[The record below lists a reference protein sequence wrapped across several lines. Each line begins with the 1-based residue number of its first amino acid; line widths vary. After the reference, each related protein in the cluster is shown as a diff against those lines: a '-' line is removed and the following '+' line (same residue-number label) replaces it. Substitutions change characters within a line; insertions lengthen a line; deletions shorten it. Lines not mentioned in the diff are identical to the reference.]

1 MNNISRRDFLKASAA
16 SAAMLALTG
25 CAAGE
30 TGKTAEP
37 TPEPKKPLKV
47 RAAVCSPTGG
57 TMNAT
62 WLLAD
67 QLSTDV
73 EMIDQTTKDSRK
85 EEITFAKDE
94 LALWAAP
101 SYAGKIPYLPDLFT
115 NLKGDGTPCVL
126 VAAFGNR
133 ACENNF
139 AQMKAIA
146 ESNGFVVIGAIAL
159 VTPHVLGAKAGH
171 SRPDLEDH
179 KEIKAFADA
188 VLAKLES
195 GSPAGITVEGNPERG
210 EKYES
215 AVEKIYRPENC
226 TNCKACAM
234 NCPAGAIDPDTLEID
249 PALCIHCQRCSH
261 MCLFNART
269 YAANREGVDDKYF
282 GRKPITYIV

>member
-1 MNNISRRDFLKASAA
+1 MSDISRRNFLKASAA
-16 SAAMLALTG
+16 SVAMLALAG
-25 CAAGE
+25 CTTAAKPE
-30 TGKTAEP
+30 EKE
-37 TPEPKKPLKV
+37 EPKPRKV

-67 QLSTDV
+67 RLSTDV
-73 EMIDQTTKDSRK
+73 EMIDQTSKDSRK
-85 EEITFAKDE
+85 DEITFAKDE
-94 LALWAAP
+94 LAIMAAP
-101 SYAGKIPYLPDLFT
+101 SYAGKIPYLPDLFA

-126 VAAFGNR
+126 VCAFGNR

-146 ESNGFVVIGAIAL
+146 EDNGFVVVGAIAL

-171 SRPDLEDH
+171 SRPDLEDQ
-179 KEIKAFADA
+179 KEIQTFAES

-195 GSPAGITVEGNPERG
+195 GSLTSISVEGDPSRG

-215 AVEKIYRPENC
+215 AVEKVYRPENC
-226 TNCKACAM
+226 TNCKACVV
-234 NCPAGAIDPDTLEID
+234 NCPGGAIDPDTLEID
-249 PALCIHCQRCSH
+249 PALCVHCQRCSH
-261 MCLFNART
+261 VCLFNART
-269 YAANREGVDDKYF
+269 YMANREGVDDKYF